1 MQVELEQI
9 TAMNIYIS
17 KLEEALNDF
26 VTEYC
31 EREGDED
38 YPIPADEQED
48 ELVKNAM
55 KLLGI

>member
-1 MQVELEQI
+1 MEFELEKI
-9 TAMNIYIS
+9 SAMHLYIS

-38 YPIPADEQED
+38 YPIPAEEQED